1 MKIKLN
7 YQKFYTDNKDTF
19 DNYDLKMSLYV
30 ATKKLEELKKI
41 ELSRNLVDYFIFLYI
56 DNKNVH
62 DLNKKQT
69 IKKLTELLLI
79 DYNSKQ
85 QYSIDKQTID
95 EILDNFIFVDC
106 CRFSKVN
113 KYLYFYYYDFKT
125 FKTIKKNNKKQLAK
139 DFKKI
144 LIYNQSKLKNI
155 DTIKELIKTELKQ
168 YILN

>member
-19 DNYDLKMSLYV
+19 DKYDLKMSLYI

-41 ELSRNLVDYFIFLYI
+41 ELPRNIVDYFIFLYI
-56 DNKNVH
+56 DDKNVH

-69 IKKLTELLLI
+69 IKKLIDLLLI

-85 QYSIDKQTID
+85 KDSIDKQTID

-113 KYLYFYYYDFKT
+113 KYLYFYFYDFNT
-125 FKTIKKNNKKQLAK
+125 FQTIKKNNKKQLTK

-155 DTIKELIKTELKQ
+155 DIIKELIKTELNQ

>member
-1 MKIKLN
+1 MKIKIN
-7 YQKFYTDNKDTF
+7 YQKFYTDNKDIF
-19 DNYDLKMSLYV
+19 DKYDLKMSLYI
-30 ATKKLEELKKI
+30 ATKKLEELKEI

-56 DNKNVH
+56 DDKNVH

-85 QYSIDKQTID
+85 QDSIDKQTID
-95 EILDNFIFVDC
+95 EILDDLKFVDC

-113 KYLYFYYYDFKT
+113 KDLCFYYYDFNT
-125 FKTIKKNNKKQLAK
+125 FQTIKKNNKKHLAK

-144 LIYNQSKLKNI
+144 SIYNQSKLKNI

>member
-7 YQKFYTDNKDTF
+7 YQKFYTDNKDIF

-30 ATKKLEELKKI
+30 ASKKLEELKKI
-41 ELSRNLVDYFIFLYI
+41 ELQRNIIDYFIFLYI
-56 DNKNVH
+56 DEKNVH
-62 DLNKKQT
+62 NLNKKQT
-69 IKKLTELLLI
+69 IKKLIDLLLI

-85 QYSIDKQTID
+85 QDSIDKQTIN
-95 EILDNFIFVDC
+95 EILDDFNFIDC

-113 KYLYFYYYDFKT
+113 KYLYMYYYDFNT
-125 FKTIKKNNKKQLAK
+125 FQTIKKNNKKQLAK

-144 LIYNQSKLKNI
+144 SIYNQSKLKNI